1 MCVNKLY
8 LRSNKLEFD
17 PLVDRAY
24 NYVCCGQ
31 CEECLRLKTLSY
43 EIRAIDEFEHTKSIG
58 CTSHFYTLTYSNEY
72 LPVFDGVPCFS
83 KRDIQLFFKRFR
95 KYLDKHG
102 FSTKF
107 RYFLTSEYGHEKTR
121 NYRPHYHLI
130 LFMRNSFSPVVLN
143 EIVQKTW
150 QYGHVEP
157 GSENLGL
164 ITDVR
169 PFGYCVK
176 YLNKDDDVNNYLDF
190 VYSDDSINLFVD
202 NKQDI
207 PYSILPFHLQSK
219 GFGSG
224 LCHFLTDNDFINGY
238 FVRTD
243 SLGVSRKLP
252 IPLYIK
258 RKCLYKTYVNKNGN
272 IGYVLNQRGIDVF
285 RPMIKRQIK
294 TLSETFDDLLNSCK
308 FEDSNAKYFNYLFD
322 SPLAFEHF
330 KSEYKRLDY
339 SNKLA
344 RYIVLY
350 KDRPFV
356 NFSFVDEDKDIKTL
370 LDFQCVEHSPF
381 EQMINNCYPYKMYD
395 DCLIKYFDTVARRVS
410 YSKYINDVQAYNTR
424 QQYLSF
430 RTKKYKPVR
439 LKSINSFINQKFK
452 NRCLTLLSRR
462 EKSVQTLAS

>member
-1 MCVNKLY
+1 MV
-8 LRSNKLEFD
+8 F
-17 PLVDRAY
+17 RAFQ
-24 NYVCCGQ
+24 NG
-31 CEECLRLKTLSY
+31 
-43 EIRAIDEFEHTKSIG
+43 IFN
-58 CTSHFYTLTYSNEY
+58 F
-72 LPVFDGVPCFS
+72 
-83 KRDIQLFFKRFR
+83 FFKRFR

-224 LCHFLTDNDFINGY
+224 LCDFLTDNDFINGY

-272 IGYVLNQRGIDVF
+272 IGYVLNQ
-285 RPMIKRQIK
+285 Q
-294 TLSETFDDLLNSCK
+294 
-308 FEDSNAKYFNYLFD
+308 
-322 SPLAFEHF
+322 
-330 KSEYKRLDY
+330 EYNL
-339 SNKLA
+339 
-344 RYIVLY
+344 
-350 KDRPFV
+350 
-356 NFSFVDEDKDIKTL
+356 
-370 LDFQCVEHSPF
+370 
-381 EQMINNCYPYKMYD
+381 
-395 DCLIKYFDTVARRVS
+395 
-410 YSKYINDVQAYNTR
+410 
-424 QQYLSF
+424 
-430 RTKKYKPVR
+430 
-439 LKSINSFINQKFK
+439 
-452 NRCLTLLSRR
+452 
-462 EKSVQTLAS
+462 